1 MSLSSDLFRL
11 QKIDTQRDQ
20 AYSRVREIEAILRRD
35 EALIQAQDFA
45 ASAERNLMTAQMNLK
60 KMEEAAR
67 LHSIK
72 IEQNQASLYG
82 GHVRNPKE
90 LQDLQNESAALKRHL
105 AILEDDQI
113 EAMIAVE
120 AAEKELEI
128 ARSKVKDAEAKA
140 VEKQASLLG
149 ERDRLQRDITQ
160 IESERLSLARSIPA
174 ENINAYERLRQQKR
188 GIAVARATDET
199 CSICGAMLT
208 PKEWQLARSPHQL
221 FYCPSCGR
229 ILYAG

>member
-20 AYSRVREIEAILRRD
+20 SATRIQEIETILRSD
-35 EALIQAQDFA
+35 EALIRAQELATKADQDL
-45 ASAERNLMTAQMNLK
+45 SNAQKKLK
-60 KMEEAAR
+60 HAEEAAR
-67 LHSIK
+67 NHHIK

-105 AILEDDQI
+105 STLEDEQL
-113 EAMIAVE
+113 ELMIAVE
-120 AAEKELEI
+120 DAEKSKDMAL
-128 ARSKVKDAEAKA
+128 RSLKEAEAKA
-140 VEKQASLLG
+140 IEKQAILVG
-149 ERDRLQRDITQ
+149 ERDRLLREVTQ
-160 IESERLSLARSIPA
+160 VETERQSIIHSIPP
-174 ENINAYERLRQQKR
+174 ENLAMYDRLRQQKR

-199 CSICGAMLT
+199 CSACGSQLT
-208 PKEWQLARSPHQL
+208 PKEWQLARSPQKL
-221 FYCPSCGR
+221 FLCPTCGR